1 MFRGQTADYYW
12 AYTPF
17 STSDLLNRIIAN
29 LLYTDDPQKMVESF
43 ISIFLTHRPTWADAQ
58 TWVMIVFTADEW
70 HLVLD
75 KAQHSSLGIWLL
87 EGRADKPELGNTA
100 TGQGAS
106 GS

>member
-1 MFRGQTADYYW
+1 MGTAAAAAPEDLLKLQNLS
-12 AYTPF
+12 

-29 LLYTDDPQKMVESF
+29 LLYTDDPQKMVERF

-75 KAQHSSLGIWLL
+75 KAQHSSLGI
-87 EGRADKPELGNTA
+87 
-100 TGQGAS
+100 
-106 GS
+106 